1 MEEVETKLRLLMIAG
16 LAGDAAAY
24 RQLLSSSAER
34 LRRYFS
40 RRLGHDCADVEDLV
54 QETLMAIHQKRD
66 SYDRSLP
73 FTSWLHT
80 IARYKLVDHYRRRRV
95 RRGIPIEDFEDF
107 VAEDLVEPAL
117 AAFDIDTLLAGLTER
132 QRAAIRLTRV
142 EGYSVAEA
150 SGLSGQSE
158 AAIKTGVHRGI
169 RKLTALVKGAQS
181 E

>member
-1 MEEVETKLRLLMIAG
+1 MEEVETKLRMLMTAG

-40 RRLGHDCADVEDLV
+40 RRLGLGCADIEDLV
-54 QETLMAIHQKRD
+54 QETLMAIHQRRD
-66 SYDRSLP
+66 SYNRSLP

-80 IARYKLVDHYRRRRV
+80 IARYKLVDHYRRRGGKTFV
-95 RRGIPIEDFEDF
+95 PVEDYQDF
-107 VAEDLVEPAL
+107 LADDLVEPVL
-117 AAFDIDTLLAGLTER
+117 AAYDVEALLHGLPEK
-132 QRAAIRLTRV
+132 QRTAIRLTRI

-150 SGLSGQSE
+150 SERSGQSE
-158 AAIKTGVHRGI
+158 AAIKVGVHRGI
-169 RKLTALVKGAQS
+169 KRLAALVRGSQP